1 LRRLISHWT
10 CASNSVVMVGPG
22 FLTIGWQ
29 LVAVSLLVCLV
40 YALLY
45 PQFRERAFRLWIA
58 GWVLSSPFG
67 FSAGAGPILWRVL
80 ALLAATT
87 GSALLLGSIMEWIG
101 WDRRLH
107 YLWPL
112 GLALI
117 AIVSLGFVLEPH
129 SLLAWWGAHL
139 LHAGFSIAAGWL
151 LWRSPLRV
159 HFPALAALSGA
170 MLLRGLH
177 LLDPSHLPGADK
189 NPLQLHLDF
198 YLQLGVGIAMMAA
211 VVSEIRR
218 RGRQFDLGLENF
230 AELSTAAAGTTGT
243 DELFL
248 MVLARMLEHL
258 RASAGWIGL
267 VTRDEKGGRLK
278 LSYLAGFS
286 DAFRREPPEYDI
298 QERWLERLAASG
310 AQIFSLDDDSGND
323 IRRLLRSERLGAL
336 VCAPLYSGERSA
348 EGKRELLGMLA
359 AGSANPREFTNAD
372 LRFLTSVAD
381 LVQVHEQRLRLSE
394 QAARTKRQW
403 MALLDEVEDPVL
415 LHDDRYRIV
424 QANSSAARRL
434 GTEAGNLSG
443 RLLRDTLRPGPT
455 HWNHC
460 PYCEEVAGHP
470 DTRDPNFGGF
480 LAATAAAVEGPD
492 GRHATLHLLRDVT
505 ARRRAEE
512 KLRNLFENM
521 QEGAFLST
529 PGGRF
534 LDFNESFRRMLG
546 YDTREE
552 LLCADI
558 PAHLYVNSV
567 DRERLMKLLRD
578 HGSVSGFE
586 FPMRRKDGEIIN
598 VMESSVA
605 VRDASGAV
613 VAVQGF
619 VLDVTERKHA
629 ELEVRRRNREL
640 LLLNSIGQALSQ
652 PLELDDLL
660 TRTLRQ
666 LTDLFDL
673 DVAAVFLLEA
683 GTGAVESRAAVGL
696 RSKAADWGLPK
707 AVPPE
712 LFEQMHRT
720 HATVLPPQAL
730 APVSGFQN
738 LSEEEGLQ
746 VWRMI
751 VLWWKERIVGGLL
764 VGSRTRNE
772 LAGAELSLLV
782 AVANQISARVET
794 TSLYEATRQALETLR
809 RTQEQLVQSEKMVAI
824 GQLISGVAH
833 ELNNP
838 LTAILGYS
846 ELLEASPGATV
857 QTGEFAVKIAK
868 QAQRTQK
875 IVQNLLSFA
884 RQQKAER
891 RAVRI
896 NEVLEDTLALR
907 DYDWRRCRISIHRDL
922 DDGLT
927 EIQGDRHQLQQ
938 VFLNILNNAFDALKT
953 APEPRSIW
961 VRTGREGDRVL
972 IEVTDSGSGVSEPTR
987 VFDPFYT
994 TKPVGEGTGLGLSIC
1009 YGILKEHGGEIT
1021 VRNVA
1026 AGGACFTVYLPVQ
1039 LGSVPGPRTEASA
1052 PADPAARAA
1061 STGVV
1066 ILLVDDEEAVLEVER
1081 EILRERGH
1089 TVRTATSV
1097 SEATTLLE
1105 TADVDVIIADFK
1117 LSGFLGGQELYGWL
1131 RHRRPGLADRLIFTF
1146 ADGQSED
1153 AALFLAAS
1161 GCASLH
1167 KPFRVDEL
1175 LTAVHQALAHRG
1187 ASALME

>member
-1 LRRLISHWT
+1 
-10 CASNSVVMVGPG
+10 MVSPG
-22 FLTIGWQ
+22 FFTIGWQ
-29 LVAVSLLVCLV
+29 HAAVSLLLCLV
-40 YALLY
+40 YVLLY

-58 GWVLSSPFG
+58 GWAFSSLFG
-67 FSAGAGPILWRVL
+67 FSTSTGPFLWRTL

-87 GSALLLGSIMEWIG
+87 GSALLLSSIMEWIG

-117 AIVSLGFVLEPH
+117 AIVSLGFVLAPQ
-129 SLLAWWGAHL
+129 SLMAWWSAHL

-151 LWRSPLRV
+151 LWRSPLRL

-170 MLLRGLH
+170 LLLRGLH
-177 LLDPSHLPGADK
+177 LLDPSHLPGMAS
-189 NPLQLHLDF
+189 NPLQLHLD
-198 YLQLGVGIAMMAA
+198 LLLSVAVGIAMMVA

-230 AELSTAAAGTTGT
+230 AEMSTAAAGVTGA

-248 MVLARMLEHL
+248 MVLARMLQHL

-267 VTRDEKGGRLK
+267 VARDDKGGRVK
-278 LSYLAGFS
+278 LSFLAGFS
-286 DAFRREPPEYDI
+286 DSFRHEPPEFEL
-298 QERWLERLAASG
+298 QESWLVKVAASG
-310 AQIFSLDDDSGND
+310 VQVFSLDDDCSHD
-323 IRRLLRSERLGAL
+323 LRRLLRSEHLGAL
-336 VCAPLYSGERSA
+336 LCAPLYSDERDA
-348 EGKRELLGMLA
+348 QGKRELLGLLA
-359 AGSANPREFTNAD
+359 AGSPNPREFTDAD
-372 LRFLTSVAD
+372 VRFLASVAG

-424 QANSSAARRL
+424 QANASAARRL
-434 GTEAGNLSG
+434 GADSGTLIG
-443 RLLRDTLRPGPT
+443 RLLRDVLRPGPA

-460 PYCEEVAGHP
+460 PYCEEVAGRP
-470 DTRDPNFGGF
+470 DFRDPNFGGF
-480 LAATAAAVEGPD
+480 LAATAAALEGPD
-492 GRHATLHLLRDVT
+492 GRPATLHLLRDVT

-512 KLRNLFENM
+512 KLRDLFENM

-534 LDFNESFRRMLG
+534 LDFNDSFRRILG

-558 PAHLYVNSV
+558 PGDLFVNSV

-586 FPMRRKDGEIIN
+586 FPMRRKDGEIIT

-619 VLDVTERKHA
+619 VLDVTERKRA

-652 PLELDDLL
+652 PLELTDLL
-660 TRTLRQ
+660 TRALRQ
-666 LTDLFDL
+666 VVELFDL
-673 DVAAVFLLEA
+673 DVAAVFLLEEA
-683 GTGAVESRAAVGL
+683 SGSVERRAAVGL
-696 RSKAADWGLPK
+696 RSKSADWGLPR
-707 AVPPE
+707 VMPPE
-712 LFEQMHRT
+712 LFDQMRRT

-730 APVSGFQN
+730 ASVSGFQG

-764 VGSRTRNE
+764 VGSRTRSE

-782 AVANQISARVET
+782 AVANQIAARVET
-794 TSLYEATRQALETLR
+794 TALYEATRQALDTLR

-846 ELLEASPGATV
+846 ELLEASPGAST

-896 NEVLEDTLALR
+896 NDVLEDTLALR
-907 DYDWRRCRISIHRDL
+907 DYDWRRCRISIHRNL
-922 DDGLT
+922 DPGLT

-938 VFLNILNNAFDALKT
+938 VFLNILNNAFDALKN
-953 APEPRSIW
+953 APDARSIW
-961 VRTGREGDRVL
+961 VRTAREGDRVL
-972 IEVTDSGSGVSEPTR
+972 IEVTDSGAGVREPTR

-1021 VRNVA
+1021 VRNVS
-1026 AGGACFTVYLPVQ
+1026 AGGACFTVYLPISLNSG
-1039 LGSVPGPRTEASA
+1039 LGERTEGSA
-1052 PADPAARAA
+1052 PAGPAARPA

-1089 TVRTATSV
+1089 TVHVATSV
-1097 SEATTLLE
+1097 PEATALLE
-1105 TADVDVIIADFK
+1105 NAEVDVIIADFK
-1117 LSGFLGGQELYGWL
+1117 LSGLLGGQELYGWL
-1131 RHRRPGLADRLIFTF
+1131 RHRRTGLADRIIFTF

-1153 AALFLAAS
+1153 AAHFLAAS
-1161 GCASLH
+1161 GCAALH

-1175 LTAVHQALAHRG
+1175 LSAVHQALSQRG